1 MNIRKRKALKAKIRE
16 DKLKAAQPSVAP
28 APVVE
33 PAPAPVAKV
42 APEPVV
48 KEAVKPKPRRRTRK
62 TTKTTKE

>member
-16 DKLKAAQPSVAP
+16 DKLKAAQPSVTP

-33 PAPAPVAKV
+33 PAPAPV
-42 APEPVV
+42 V
-48 KEAVKPKPRRRTRK
+48 KEAVKPKPRHRTRK

>member
-33 PAPAPVAKV
+33 PAPAPV
-42 APEPVV
+42 V